1 MMLYSLK
8 ALASK
13 VNNQFSKSF
22 SLQMILM
29 MMEMVFVM
37 SMTRMMMVMAMMMNQ
52 TLLSMLQS
60 RSQRMETEM
69 VLGELLFLDIILV

>member
-1 MMLYSLK
+1 MLYSLK

-22 SLQMILM
+22 FLQMILM

-37 SMTRMMMVMAMMMNQ
+37 SMTRMMMVMATTMYSSEVQ
-52 TLLSMLQS
+52 QA
-60 RSQRMETEM
+60 SQARC
-69 VLGELLFLDIILV
+69 LFGKAPSL

>member
-1 MMLYSLK
+1 
-8 ALASK
+8 
-13 VNNQFSKSF
+13 
-22 SLQMILM
+22 M

-37 SMTRMMMVMAMMMNQ
+37 SMTRMMMVMVMMMNQ

-69 VLGELLFLDIILV
+69 DRGELLFLDIILV